1 VKPEGVSQGNLVE
14 LEDDLNARQ
23 FIRRYFMRPA
33 DYVLQNLYRSREEVI
48 AHPDWFQPD
57 SLERIE
63 KAIVYTQEAKAAA
76 EGSHAA

>member
-1 VKPEGVSQGNLVE
+1 VE
-14 LEDDLNARQ
+14 LEVGLNAKQ
-23 FIRRYFMRPA
+23 FIRRCFMHPA

-48 AHPDWFQPD
+48 AHPDWFQAD

-63 KAIVYTQEAKAAA
+63 KAIVYTQEARAAA